1 MSSATVSR
9 DAGAPA
15 AAEGPRAPQLVV
27 VGAVVV
33 LTVLWSWPDLTSGT
47 GFDRTTR
54 LLGLMLC
61 PVLCLAHVVV
71 PARTTR
77 GWLRY
82 LDVVLVLSVGL
93 CLAYVG
99 WFAYGTATYG
109 FRWLALGALVF
120 PPLLAW
126 LIARHRRGVRATSLS
141 AA

>member
-1 MSSATVSR
+1 MSSAT
-9 DAGAPA
+9 ATGAPA
-15 AAEGPRAPQLVV
+15 PAADRPHPGRLAV
-27 VGAVVV
+27 VGTVVV

-82 LDVVLVLSVGL
+82 LDVVAVLSVGV

-109 FRWLALGALVF
+109 FRWLALGAFVF
-120 PPLLAW
+120 PPLLLW
-126 LIARHRRGVRATSLS
+126 FVARHRREVRATSLS